1 MVWVIRRILC
11 FGDAVWSLRRP
22 FSQVNSVCYLQ
33 LFLHSNFSQAVSLGV
48 TAFIW
53 GVLVETVISL
63 AEQAFAWL
71 YLHSSTWQIKFS
83 MIAPPF
89 LLDD

>member
-1 MVWVIRRILC
+1 MFRM
-11 FGDAVWSLRRP
+11 LR
-22 FSQVNSVCYLQ
+22 YLQ
-33 LFLHSNFSQAVSLGV
+33 LFLDSNFSQAVSLGV

-63 AEQAFAWL
+63 AEQALAWL

-83 MIAPPF
+83 MITPPF
-89 LLDD
+89 VL